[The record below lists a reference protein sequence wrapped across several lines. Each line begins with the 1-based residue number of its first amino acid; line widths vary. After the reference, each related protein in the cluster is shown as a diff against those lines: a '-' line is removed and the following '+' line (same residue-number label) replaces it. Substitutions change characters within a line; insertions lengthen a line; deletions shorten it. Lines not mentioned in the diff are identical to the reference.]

1 MIAPAPRH
9 ARDGL
14 FDNLDR
20 IMALGAGRWALAAGG
35 LFPVDRFGRPFQRS
49 HSTAGWFPTNAV

>member
-20 IMALGAGRWALAAGG
+20 IMALGAGRWRLGACFQWTGSGG
-35 LFPVDRFGRPFQRS
+35 HFKGHTRRPVGFLQML
-49 HSTAGWFPTNAV
+49 